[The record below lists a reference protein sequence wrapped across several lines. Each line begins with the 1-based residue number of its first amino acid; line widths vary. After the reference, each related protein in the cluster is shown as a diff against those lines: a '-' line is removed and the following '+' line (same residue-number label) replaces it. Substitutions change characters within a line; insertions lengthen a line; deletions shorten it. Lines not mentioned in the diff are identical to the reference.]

1 MKPMK
6 EFILR
11 IFKEMERKTSWGR
24 NELKEI
30 IRDSVGQATDGNSK
44 TQCMKE
50 FTQKLTN
57 TVEVKTSWGRNDL
70 REKIFMLSLDYLK
83 Q

>member
-1 MKPMK
+1 MR

-30 IRDSVGQATDGNSK
+30 ICDSIGQAIDESGK
-44 TQCMKE
+44 TQSMKE
-50 FTQKLTN
+50 FTQRLTN
-57 TVEVKTSWGRNDL
+57 TIEVKTSWGRNDL
-70 REKIFMLSLDYLK
+70 REKIYMLSLDYLK
-83 Q
+83 E

>member
-1 MKPMK
+1 MR

-24 NELKEI
+24 NELSEI
-30 IRDSVGQATDGNSK
+30 IRESVGQAIDESSK

-50 FTQKLTN
+50 FTQRLAN
-57 TVEVKTSWGRNDL
+57 TIAVKTSWGRNDL
-70 REKIFMLSLDYLK
+70 KEKIYMISLDYLK
-83 Q
+83 E